1 METIIKNSYEIVAQ
15 EEEFTD
21 EIIPKIQEAIEIE
34 KEKEIINK
42 AGNIFFKY
50 EVLQSE
56 IVEMEKYNVY
66 KKGFEDALKF
76 INEIQRNIK
85 IYN

>member
-21 EIIPKIQEAIEIE
+21 EIIPKIH
-34 KEKEIINK
+34 
-42 AGNIFFKY
+42 

>member
-15 EEEFTD
+15 EEEFAD
-21 EIIPKIQEAIEIE
+21 EIIPKIQEAIEI
-34 KEKEIINK
+34 EKEIINK